1 MARNPRNALL
11 KQYLDAGIQFTQMT
25 RERAES
31 IVKDLVDAG
40 EVRRKQANRLVDEL
54 VDRSRSNFDQMLE
67 TVRKEVQDQVAI
79 LEVVSK
85 DAIARIEDQVNQLR
99 TQIEGRGRTP
109 APAKRAASTAKK
121 AASTA
126 RKAAP
131 TRKAVAKKATA
142 AKKTAARKAST
153 AKRTA
158 KKATARR
165 TAKKA

>member
-1 MARNPRNALL
+1 MARSPRNALL

-40 EVRRKQANRLVDEL
+40 EVRRKQANRLVDDL
-54 VDRSRSNFDQMLE
+54 VERSRSNFDQMLE
-67 TVRKEVQDQVAI
+67 TVRKEVQDQVAL

-85 DAIARIEDQVNQLR
+85 DAIARLEDQVNQLR
-99 TQIEGRGRTP
+99 TQIEGRRRT
-109 APAKRAASTAKK
+109 APVRK

-126 RKAAP
+126 AKKAAPARKAA
-131 TRKAVAKKATA
+131 AKKATA
-142 AKKTAARKAST
+142 AKKTAARKATT